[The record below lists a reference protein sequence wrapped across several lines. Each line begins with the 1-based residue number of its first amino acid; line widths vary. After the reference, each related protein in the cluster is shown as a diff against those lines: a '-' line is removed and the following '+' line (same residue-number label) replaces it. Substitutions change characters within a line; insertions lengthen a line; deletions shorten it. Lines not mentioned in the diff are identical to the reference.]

1 MFRRRSSQFDPPPPP
16 GGAAAAT
23 PLAAEY
29 LRLHLLD
36 GIGALRGRRLLDHFG
51 SVPAALA
58 ASAAEF
64 AAVAGISRSAAG
76 ALQNTD
82 PAAADR
88 ELDEVRKLRGRILCL
103 ADAEYPE
110 LLRQIPDAPLC
121 LYVLGEIEI
130 TKLTCLAVVGSR
142 RCTLYGR
149 EQAYCFGMAVAR
161 CGMVVTSGLARGVD
175 LRAHE
180 AALDCG
186 GPTIAV
192 LACGLA
198 HLSAHRNA
206 DVARQIVERGG
217 ALFSEYPVSE
227 QSTPGHFPHR
237 NRLIAGLSAGT
248 LVVEAARHS
257 GALIT
262 ARLAAEYDRE
272 VFAVPGRVDTPTA
285 AGVNGLIQRGEAKLA
300 MSIEDILAELQHV
313 RPQLQHGFEQR
324 GRALMAGV
332 TLEPDETT
340 VLNLLDQDGVALARI
355 CDASGLPPEK
365 IARTLVMLQLKGLV
379 EQLPGDRFARLHG
392 ESAEC

>member
-1 MFRRRSSQFDPPPPP
+1 
-16 GGAAAAT
+16 
-23 PLAAEY
+23 
-29 LRLHLLD
+29 
-36 GIGALRGRRLLDHFG
+36 
-51 SVPAALA
+51 
-58 ASAAEF
+58 
-64 AAVAGISRSAAG
+64 
-76 ALQNTD
+76 
-82 PAAADR
+82 
-88 ELDEVRKLRGRILCL
+88 
-103 ADAEYPE
+103 
-110 LLRQIPDAPLC
+110 
-121 LYVLGEIEI
+121 
-130 TKLTCLAVVGSR
+130 
-142 RCTLYGR
+142 
-149 EQAYCFGMAVAR
+149 
-161 CGMVVTSGLARGVD
+161 
-175 LRAHE
+175 
-180 AALDCG
+180 
-186 GPTIAV
+186 
-192 LACGLA
+192 
-198 HLSAHRNA
+198 
-206 DVARQIVERGG
+206 VARQIVERGG
-217 ALFSEYPVSE
+217 ALISEYPVSE
-227 QSTPGHFPHR
+227 HSTPGHFPHR

-324 GRALMAGV
+324 GRTLMAGV
-332 TLEPDETT
+332 TLEPDENT